1 MKDIKI
7 IKYVLTILVVLW
19 FRKLHIFEIIL
30 GINFI
35 INIALSAGGINKI
48 ENRSHGELTGII
60 EINNKKLEKIISNAN
75 MFFSIFLSD
84 KIPNTRTGRLIAA
97 KKYSGLSIVINNN
110 DG

>member
-1 MKDIKI
+1 MK
-7 IKYVLTILVVLW
+7 
-19 FRKLHIFEIIL
+19 
-30 GINFI
+30 
-35 INIALSAGGINKI
+35 INKI
-48 ENRSHGELTGII
+48 ENKSQGALIGTI

-110 DG
+110 INPQPAINLVLSNKSIRPKIISNAPLI